1 MTRPPALAFVALAFG
16 FLASPVAAVD
26 LPPPWAYPVNA
37 PNFRAEVDTGEP
49 RHVPDSDLTVT
60 LTQVRDLFYSPDWH
74 PTDHQPQPSIVANG
88 RKPDVQACGSCHR
101 ADGRGGPENANL
113 TGLSAEYMA
122 REIEAFRNGTRI
134 TSEPKR
140 VLLLA
145 KMVQLSKSITAEEL
159 AQASEYF
166 ANQPYRSMIDV
177 VEADLVPK
185 TRSADWHLSLIPDAG
200 TEPIGDRIIEVPADN
215 EVFTSRDSHVR
226 YTAYV
231 PPGSI
236 ARGKLLATTG
246 GDGRTVVCS
255 SCHGA
260 DLKGTAVAPAIIAR
274 SPSFIV
280 RQLFDIQAG
289 NRSGAD
295 AAMMKSTVERLT
307 LTDMVELAAY
317 TSSMA
322 P

>member
-1 MTRPPALAFVALAFG
+1 MTRPLAFVALAFG
-16 FLASPVAAVD
+16 FMASPSAAVE
-26 LPPPWAYPVNA
+26 LPLPWAYPVN
-37 PNFRAEVDTGEP
+37 PPDFRAEVDTGES

-74 PTDHQPQPSIVANG
+74 PADHQPQPSIVANG

-122 REIEAFRNGTRI
+122 RQVEALRNGTRT

-145 KMVQLSKSITAEEL
+145 KMVQLSKSITEEEL
-159 AQASEYF
+159 ARASEYF
-166 ANQPYRSMIDV
+166 AHQPYRSMIDV
-177 VEADLVPK
+177 VEADVVPK
-185 TRSADWHLSLIPDAG
+185 TRSADWHLSPIPNAG
-200 TEPIGDRIIEVPADN
+200 TEPIGNRIIEVPVDN
-215 EVFTSRDSHVR
+215 DYFTSRDSRVR

-246 GDGRTVVCS
+246 GDGRTVACS

-274 SPSFIV
+274 SPSYVV

-289 NRSGAD
+289 NRSGAG
-295 AAMMKSTVERLT
+295 AAIMKPTVEHLT
-307 LTDMVELAAY
+307 LTDMIELAAY
-317 TSSMA
+317 TSSIA